1 MRQMIRR
8 LPNSKGRV
16 GCKMQPIE
24 VGTKGRVIK
33 RDAKRQR
40 SPFEDGKYW
49 EKVRP
54 EAAFLTYSHGPNN
67 SILFLPTLSHPT
79 IRGFP
84 RFPADRQECR

>member
-1 MRQMIRR
+1 MIRR

-40 SPFEDGKYW
+40 SPFEDGKSW
-49 EKVRP
+49 ETMRP
-54 EAAFLTYSHGPNN
+54 GAVFPTYSYRATN
-67 SILFLPTLSHPT
+67 SIPLFPTLSRPT

-84 RFPADRQECR
+84 RFPIAQEGCR